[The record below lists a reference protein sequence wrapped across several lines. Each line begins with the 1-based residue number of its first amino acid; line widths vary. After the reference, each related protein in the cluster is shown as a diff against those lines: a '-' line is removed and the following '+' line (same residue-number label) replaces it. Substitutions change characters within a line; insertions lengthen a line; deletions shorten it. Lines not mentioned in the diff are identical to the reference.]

1 MAVKNTANVGF
12 QKQKW
17 DAACVLWGHIPVS
30 EHRNVIIGLLFLKY
44 ISTAFDKKYQQLI
57 AEGDGFGD
65 DESIIKCVRGV
76 YGIFIEKDGN
86 RTCEYVGETVTERT
100 RKR

>member
-1 MAVKNTANVGF
+1 M
-12 QKQKW
+12 
-17 DAACVLWGHIPVS
+17 
-30 EHRNVIIGLLFLKY
+30 IIGLIFLKY
-44 ISTAFDKKYQQLI
+44 ISTAFDKKYQQLV

-86 RTCEYVGETVTERT
+86 RTCEYVWGNCDWTDEDKINKKIQEIAEDVKKDES
-100 RKR
+100 